1 MSIPRTATILQ
12 LDSSV
17 TGGTSVSRELTAA
30 VAEALRASTPGAQL
44 VYRDL
49 VADPIA
55 HLDADALAVLRPA
68 ADAEPPSGA
77 RLAAAK
83 LNEELVSEFLAADVV
98 VVGAPMY
105 NFTVPTQLKAW
116 IDRVAQAGRT
126 FRYTA
131 EGPEGLARGKRIV
144 IVSSRGGRYAG
155 EAFEAMMDHQEAYL
169 RAVFGF
175 FGITDV
181 TVVRAEGVAMGAEQR
196 AAAVAAALGERT
208 GVAARIAAEV
218 IAKVRA
224 VQLASSDAE

>member
-1 MSIPRTATILQ
+1 MKTPATPTILQ

-17 TGGTSVSRELTAA
+17 TGGASVSRELTTA
-30 VAEALRASTPGAQL
+30 VVEALQASTPGARV

-68 ADAEPPSGA
+68 PDAAAPTGV
-77 RLAAAK
+77 RLAAAN

-131 EGPEGLARGKRIV
+131 AGAQGLASGKRVV

-175 FGITDV
+175 FGIADV
-181 TVVRAEGVAMGAEQR
+181 TVLRAEGIALGAEQR
-196 AAAVAAALGERT
+196 AAAVAAVLGERND
-208 GVAARIAAEV
+208 VAARIAAEV
-218 IAKVRA
+218 IAQARA
-224 VQLASSDAE
+224 GQTV